1 MADDD
6 SKRDKPGIM
15 TLAWFEPLY
24 RRVILIAVIT
34 AWSIWEWLFNNDQF
48 WGMMTLAML
57 AYGVWTFFINFD
69 KALGEQRKKD
79 AKPKS

>member
-34 AWSIWEWLFNNDQF
+34 AWSIWEWLFNNDSF

-57 AYGVWTFFINFD
+57 AYGIWTFFINYD
-69 KALGEQRKKD
+69 KALAAQRKND
-79 AKPKS
+79 AKS